1 MTPSRSADAADAAAL
16 PGPLVGADWLAA
28 RLGEPGLVVFDASV
42 GAHRG
47 ADRRI
52 PGARPF
58 DLDGALSDHDA
69 PAPHTMPRAA
79 AFEEAIRALG
89 VDDASTVVVY
99 DGAGIY
105 SSARA
110 WWMLRAMGFDRA
122 AVLDGGLPAWSAAG
136 LPVEACGPAY
146 EGPRGSFTAR
156 PRTGL
161 LVDADAVGAALAD
174 PAAVVLDARTRERF
188 TAAAPEPREGLRGGH
203 MPGAV
208 NLPFGDLQ
216 RGGLMRPAGELR
228 EAFAAL
234 TGDRER
240 LYFSCGSGV
249 TACVLALGATLAGYS
264 SLAVYDG
271 SWTDWAMRPER
282 PAVTGRRGQFF
293 GASEDRFAGPTTGD
307 ERVMLADV
315 LGAQRATLELKCA
328 GLEAGALSLRSVEP
342 STLSLLG
349 LVRHLADM
357 ERRWFRQV
365 LAGQEVPALFSSQ
378 ADPDGDFDGAV
389 SGPEAV
395 AAAWEAWREEVAFA
409 ESFTAAA
416 PDLDVEAED
425 AAWRGKVSLR
435 WVLIHMI
442 EEYARHN
449 GHADLLRERIDG
461 AIGI

>member
-1 MTPSRSADAADAAAL
+1 MTTPRPATALPGPL
-16 PGPLVGADWLAA
+16 PGPLVGADWLAG
-28 RLGEPGLVVFDASV
+28 RLGEPGTVVFDASV

-47 ADRRI
+47 AGRRI

-69 PAPHTMPRAA
+69 PAPHTMPGAA
-79 AFEEAIRALG
+79 AFEDAIRALG
-89 VDDASTVVVY
+89 VDDTDTVVVY
-99 DGAGIY
+99 DGAGVY

-122 AVLDGGLPAWSAAG
+122 AVLDGGLPAWTAAG
-136 LPVEACGPAY
+136 LPVEECGPAY

-161 LVDADAVGAALAD
+161 LVDAGAVRAALAD
-174 PAAVVLDARTRERF
+174 PSAVVLDARTRGRF
-188 TAAAPEPREGLRGGH
+188 TGTAPEPRAGLRGGH

-216 RGGLMRPAGELR
+216 RDGLMRPAAELR
-228 EAFAAL
+228 AAFTAL
-234 TGDRER
+234 TGNRGR

-249 TACVLALGATLAGYS
+249 TACVLALGATLAGYE

-271 SWTDWAMRPER
+271 SWTDWAMRPEL
-282 PAVTGRRGQFF
+282 PAVTGRRGQLFD
-293 GASEDRFAGPTTGD
+293 GAASGDRFATPATGD
-307 ERVMLADV
+307 ERVLLTDFLA
-315 LGAQRATLELKCA
+315 AQRATLELKCA
-328 GLEAGALSLRSVEP
+328 GLEAELALRSVEP

-357 ERRWFRQV
+357 ERRWFRRV
-365 LAGQEVPALFSSQ
+365 LAGQHAPALFSSD

-395 AAAWEAWREEVAFA
+395 ATAWEAWRDEVAFA
-409 ESFTAAA
+409 QSFTAAA
-416 PDLDVEAED
+416 PDLDVEADDE
-425 AAWRGKVSLR
+425 WRGKVSLR